1 MPIITPAITTVFAF
15 QLAGWAYHPPDGD
28 QTCLGYLE
36 ESEHR
41 EVMGQA
47 SGLYGIFPPV
57 EWESEAPFD
66 CTVLIEWSGS
76 VILIYYRRIET
87 VFVSKN
93 FEISPFLHFSPRAKG
108 KSNERDQE
116 QPRANVESIVRQF
129 LLPMKA
135 FRLLRWSG
143 SVLSPRTRPCGL
155 HHFYK
160 YNPPTRFLSAMSPL
174 RQAVQEQHQS
184 YEPEENQPEAE
195 LTTEDDAPI
204 IPEEM
209 PAHLQKEARLRALPS
224 PPLSEA
230 RSSAKLAA
238 LHARLSL
245 SPRLPIETLARCLV
259 DETADRN
266 PDFNNTS
273 LSILGREL
281 YGYYTS
287 EAILC
292 RYPRLPTAVV
302 FAAMSAYVGR
312 TTLTQITK
320 EWGVELVAEPGG
332 EVDPGYLQCKRE
344 DSMLTKLQSVHSG
357 GDSSVALRKAEP
369 KIVGANRPN
378 PEQKTWRRGVSSMT
392 VYDDEFGDMVRGETD
407 KDSTTTVGEACA
419 RFVQAV
425 MGAVYL
431 HRGRHA
437 AKTFFKEHI
446 LSRYLE
452 IGSMF
457 DFKNPTRDL
466 SKLCARE
473 GFERPVARILSETGR
488 LSRHPV
494 FNVGVFAGRDKLG
507 EGTGSSLDEARIR
520 AAVGALKGWYLYSP
534 LDMRVPSDA
543 EGPNAKPWKPVLID
557 IGEVVV

>member
-1 MPIITPAITTVFAF
+1 
-15 QLAGWAYHPPDGD
+15 
-28 QTCLGYLE
+28 
-36 ESEHR
+36 
-41 EVMGQA
+41 
-47 SGLYGIFPPV
+47 
-57 EWESEAPFD
+57 
-66 CTVLIEWSGS
+66 
-76 VILIYYRRIET
+76 
-87 VFVSKN
+87 
-93 FEISPFLHFSPRAKG
+93 
-108 KSNERDQE
+108 
-116 QPRANVESIVRQF
+116 
-129 LLPMKA
+129 MKA

-155 HHFYK
+155 HQLYK
-160 YNPPTRFLSAMSPL
+160 YNPPTRFLSAISPL
-174 RQAVQEQHQS
+174 RQAIQEQDQN
-184 YEPEENQPEAE
+184 YEPEESQQEAGIIR
-195 LTTEDDAPI
+195 EDDAPL
-204 IPEEM
+204 IPEDM
-209 PAHLQKEARLRALPS
+209 PDHLQKEARLRALPS

-238 LHARLSL
+238 LHARLLL

-259 DETADRN
+259 DETADQN

-273 LSILGREL
+273 LAILGREL
-281 YGYYTS
+281 YSYYTS

-302 FAAMSAYVGR
+302 FAAMSAYVGP

-332 EVDPGYLQCKRE
+332 EVDPGYLQCKRD
-344 DSMLTKLQSVHSG
+344 DSMLTGGQAKISGDEPSTALQ
-357 GDSSVALRKAEP
+357 KAEP
-369 KIVGANRPN
+369 KIVGANRPH

-392 VYDDEFGDMVRGETD
+392 VYDDEFGGLIEGKANEDR
-407 KDSTTTVGEACA
+407 TTTVSEACA

-446 LSRYLE
+446 LSRYLDV
-452 IGSMF
+452 GSMF

-473 GFERPVARILSETGR
+473 GFESPVARILSETGR

-494 FNVGVFAGRDKLG
+494 FNVGVFAGREKLG
-507 EGTGSSLDEARIR
+507 EGTGSSLNEARMR

-534 LDMRVPSDA
+534 LDTRVPSDA

>member
-1 MPIITPAITTVFAF
+1 
-15 QLAGWAYHPPDGD
+15 
-28 QTCLGYLE
+28 
-36 ESEHR
+36 
-41 EVMGQA
+41 
-47 SGLYGIFPPV
+47 
-57 EWESEAPFD
+57 
-66 CTVLIEWSGS
+66 
-76 VILIYYRRIET
+76 
-87 VFVSKN
+87 
-93 FEISPFLHFSPRAKG
+93 
-108 KSNERDQE
+108 
-116 QPRANVESIVRQF
+116 
-129 LLPMKA
+129 MKA
-135 FRLLRWSG
+135 LRLLRWSG
-143 SVLSPRTRPCGL
+143 SVLSPRTRPC
-155 HHFYK
+155 HFYK
-160 YNPPTRFLSAMSPL
+160 YNPPTRFLSAISPL
-174 RQAVQEQHQS
+174 RQAVQEQDQN
-184 YEPEENQPEAE
+184 YELEEIRLGTEEPG
-195 LTTEDDAPI
+195 EDDTPT
-204 IPEEM
+204 IPEDM
-209 PAHLQKEARLRALPS
+209 PDHLQKEARLRALPS
-224 PPLSEA
+224 PPLKEI
-230 RSSAKLAA
+230 RRSAKLAA

-245 SPRLPIETLARCLV
+245 SHRLPIETLARCLV

-266 PDFNNTS
+266 TNFNNVS

-302 FAAMSAYVGR
+302 FAAMSAYVGP

-344 DSMLTKLQSVHSG
+344 DSMRSKWTP
-357 GDSSVALRKAEP
+357 GDSGNDTLGKTGP

-378 PEQKTWRRGVSSMT
+378 SEQKTWRRGVSSMT
-392 VYDDEFGDMVRGETD
+392 VYDNEFGDLISGKTD
-407 KDSTTTVGEACA
+407 EDPTTTVDEACA

-431 HRGRHA
+431 HRGRPA

-446 LSRYLE
+446 LSRHLDVS
-452 IGSMF
+452 SMF
-457 DFKNPTRDL
+457 DFRNPTRDL

-473 GFERPVARILSETGR
+473 GFESPVARILSETGR

-494 FNVGVFAGRDKLG
+494 FNVGVFAGREKLG
-507 EGTGSSLDEARIR
+507 EGTGSSLNEARMR

-534 LDMRVPSDA
+534 LDVRVPSDA